1 MTNGAWTVPANI
13 VPVDEESPRKGIK
26 ILVGAAGRPSATF
39 STRACPRWQAVI
51 SVDTCL
57 GDHGRLEWVALFA
70 RQAMVVAGAFMKR
83 RPFIGSSM
91 YASFGANFSR

>member
-70 RQAMVVAGAFMKR
+70 RQAMVVAGRVHEEATVYRVVDVCLFW
-83 RPFIGSSM
+83 GEL
-91 YASFGANFSR
+91 

>member
-26 ILVGAAGRPSATF
+26 ILVGAAGRPSAAF

-57 GDHGRLEWVALFA
+57 GGPWTPRVGRPVRQTGHG
-70 RQAMVVAGAFMKR
+70 
-83 RPFIGSSM
+83 GSWPRS
-91 YASFGANFSR
+91 

>member
-1 MTNGAWTVPANI
+1 MPANI

-70 RQAMVVAGAFMKR
+70 RQAMVVAGCVHEEATVYRVVDVCLFW
-83 RPFIGSSM
+83 GEL
-91 YASFGANFSR
+91 